1 MEADPAGGRAADLA
15 RQLEAAHAQLLAMR
29 EREEERRVA
38 AAEERKQQV
47 MKLWLS
53 FDQQV
58 MEKEQLWQHGAAAR
72 AAAKWRTAHV
82 AMLSRPRLELDLLR
96 AMAELRPA
104 AAMFKPLQV
113 ARHRMRACVLHVY
126 CICAASVLHMCTACA
141 REVRAPAG
149 CVRGRGRQ
157 G

>member
-1 MEADPAGGRAADLA
+1 
-15 RQLEAAHAQLLAMR
+15 MR
-29 EREEERRVA
+29 EREKERRVA

-82 AMLSRPRLELDLLR
+82 AVLSRPRLDLD
-96 AMAELRPA
+96 
-104 AAMFKPLQV
+104 
-113 ARHRMRACVLHVY
+113 
-126 CICAASVLHMCTACA
+126 
-141 REVRAPAG
+141 
-149 CVRGRGRQ
+149 
-157 G
+157 